1 MTQEHDFDR
10 KSAMSAL
17 RHDDPEGA
25 NAVAKAVA
33 ATKIL
38 DSGWDR
44 WEAIGAAFA
53 AIDAFCRRATNHTHK
68 DQPYKKLYGAL
79 VRALPEFDGDHID
92 ANNSAALRAIFIS
105 DPEYTTIARRYVDEL
120 KPHKRRVVTPRAVW
134 MHIRPVPMA
143 DDRPE
148 SEATTRRRAERA
160 AKLDLSLDPAD
171 PRQVNLDKIEMMIE
185 AHDVTRVIG
194 LKELR
199 ALIDD
204 MLERFATQDGEWQ
217 AASPAPS
224 ELPAPLL
231 AIEDASFSEVVPE
244 PAPEPA
250 PKRRMTRKP
259 KAEPKAPRARKA
271 KEVAA

>member
-1 MTQEHDFDR
+1 
-10 KSAMSAL
+10 
-17 RHDDPEGA
+17 
-25 NAVAKAVA
+25 
-33 ATKIL
+33 
-38 DSGWDR
+38 
-44 WEAIGAAFA
+44 
-53 AIDAFCRRATNHTHK
+53 
-68 DQPYKKLYGAL
+68 
-79 VRALPEFDGDHID
+79 
-92 ANNSAALRAIFIS
+92 
-105 DPEYTTIARRYVDEL
+105 
-120 KPHKRRVVTPRAVW
+120 
-134 MHIRPVPMA
+134 
-143 DDRPE
+143 
-148 SEATTRRRAERA
+148 
-160 AKLDLSLDPAD
+160 
-171 PRQVNLDKIEMMIE
+171 MIE

-244 PAPEPA
+244 PAPA